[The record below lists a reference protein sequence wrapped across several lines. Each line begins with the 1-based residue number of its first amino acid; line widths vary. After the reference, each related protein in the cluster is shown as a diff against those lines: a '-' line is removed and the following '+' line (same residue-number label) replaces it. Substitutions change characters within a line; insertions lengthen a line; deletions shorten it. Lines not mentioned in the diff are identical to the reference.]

1 MRNKLMA
8 SRMKYLLSAIKNLR
22 NMLSTKEMASNQLI
36 LKQFELVELQLK
48 KMEEIYATKSLE
60 ERSAS

>member
-1 MRNKLMA
+1 
-8 SRMKYLLSAIKNLR
+8 
-22 NMLSTKEMASNQLI
+22 MLSTKEMASNQLI
-36 LKQFELVELQLK
+36 LKQFELVELQLN